1 MRLSVYF
8 DGEVWTAPS
17 FNPSNAADQVLR
29 HSSGSWRQ
37 WITMASFASRSTGIR
52 KFDGLLVP
60 AAELCGIV
68 RASYLSPSFPLLL
81 CFELWQYLRRQLPK
95 GNPSCPVSHS
105 VRSEISSNA
114 SFPSALRLVRAAA
127 FAVTLMLPAEGWAQV
142 QGAPA
147 VPPLPAPPLPSQG
160 DASAQQNGMP
170 SANGPIFPRTT
181 VKPGVTPEAMLKQE
195 EHQRILGVVPN
206 FNTVETSGGVPSLS
220 PKQKWHLAFKSS
232 IDPFVFV
239 ADGFV
244 AGLSQARNTNPEF
257 GQGAEG
263 YGKRFGAAALDSA
276 DGTLWGNAIL
286 PILFKEDPRYF
297 RLGEGTFTHRFLY
310 SAATTIWC
318 RRDNGSWGPNYA
330 NVLGNFISGGISNA
344 YYPAAEGG
352 FGQTVDGALT
362 VTAEGVVG
370 AEFVEF
376 WPDISRQ
383 LFKKHYSAQ

>member
-1 MRLSVYF
+1 M
-8 DGEVWTAPS
+8 AP
-17 FNPSNAADQVLR
+17 
-29 HSSGSWRQ
+29 
-37 WITMASFASRSTGIR
+37 FASRSVGIR
-52 KFDGLLVP
+52 KFDGLLVS

-68 RASYLSPSFPLLL
+68 KASYLSPSFPLLL
-81 CFELWQYLRRQLPK
+81 CFELWQYLRRQLSK
-95 GNPSCPVSHS
+95 GRPSSPASHS
-105 VRSEISSNA
+105 RRPETPGNA
-114 SFPSALRLVRAAA
+114 GFPSAFRLVRVAA
-127 FAVTLMLPAEGWAQV
+127 FAITLMLPAEGWAQV
-142 QGAPA
+142 QGTPG
-147 VPPLPAPPLPSQG
+147 VPPLPTAPVPPPG
-160 DASAQQNGMP
+160 NASAQQNGMP

-181 VKPGVTPEAMLKQE
+181 VKPGATPDTLLKQE

-232 IDPFVFV
+232 VDPFVFV

-263 YGKRFGAAALDSA
+263 YGKRFGASALDSA

-286 PILFKEDPRYF
+286 PILFKEDARYF
-297 RLGEGTFTHRFLY
+297 RLGEGTFTHRFFY

-344 YYPAAEGG
+344 YYPAAERG

-376 WPDISRQ
+376 WPDISRH
-383 LFKKHYSAQ
+383 LFKKHYAAQ